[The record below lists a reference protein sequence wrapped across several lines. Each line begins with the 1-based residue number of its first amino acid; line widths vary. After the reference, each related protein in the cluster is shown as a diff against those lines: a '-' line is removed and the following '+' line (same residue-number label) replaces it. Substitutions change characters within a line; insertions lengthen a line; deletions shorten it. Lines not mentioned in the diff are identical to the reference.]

1 MTHAAD
7 ALETVLALAARA
19 LETTR
24 PRLSPA
30 ARQAANRHME
40 VVRAML
46 IEEAAD
52 REAEHRDQE
61 RHEIDNEPGET
72 HDDYND

>member
-7 ALETVLALAARA
+7 ALETVLALAAQA

-24 PRLSPA
+24 PHLSPA
-30 ARQAANRHME
+30 ARLAATRHME

-52 REAEHRDQE
+52 RESEHRAQE
-61 RHEIDNEPGET
+61 RHEIDHEPTES